1 MDQGSFSI
9 GVIEEWM
16 DGIDDAEKFMAL
28 FSADPWAVADPTTVE
43 VIGGTYS
50 RQESLWLRN
59 DVRSITLDAG
69 LVWRSLVPGTAIAA
83 VGAFDDAFGDRLL
96 FRSMLLDED
105 GNPDPKI
112 FPSGGTYALAAGE
125 YVVGIDVPLA

>member
-9 GVIEEWM
+9 GVIERWM
-16 DGIDDAEKFMAL
+16 DEVDDAEKHMAL

-59 DVRSITLDAG
+59 DVRSITLDSG
-69 LVWRSLVPGTAIAA
+69 LVWRSLVPGTAVAA
-83 VGAFDDAFGDRLL
+83 VGAFDSAFGDVLL
-96 FRSMLLDED
+96 FRSMLLDEE
-105 GNPDPKI
+105 GDPAPRI
-112 FPSGGTYALAAGE
+112 FPSGGTYAISAGE
-125 YVVGIDVPLA
+125 YVVGLDVPFA